1 MRRCLCGSLLAV
13 TLLLVVV
20 VVCALLVAAVRLLVS
35 AAVIVLPVAV
45 AVGLLAAGLLK
56 LRDAE
61 SEADTQ
67 IGDDHF
73 EVATLFAGGLVCPIV
88 GFHVTGGYHAHA
100 LIAGAHDVL
109 GEVFECC
116 ASHEYGISVHCL
128 PVTITSTRIV
138 RDGESD
144 RISPLLGVC
153 GDIAYECECRLSCHG
168 FLVSLF
174 LLCEHIQYNKH
185 I

>member
-1 MRRCLCGSLLAV
+1 M
-13 TLLLVVV
+13 
-20 VVCALLVAAVRLLVS
+20 
-35 AAVIVLPVAV
+35 
-45 AVGLLAAGLLK
+45 AAGLLK

-61 SEADTQ
+61 PEADTQ

-73 EVATLFAGGLVCPIV
+73 KIATLLAGGLVRPIV

-109 GEVFECC
+109 GEVSECC
-116 ASHEYGISVHCL
+116 ASHEYGIPIHGL
-128 PVTITSTRIV
+128 PVTVTSTRIV

-153 GDIAYECECRLSCHG
+153 CDIACECECRLSCHG

-174 LLCEHIQYNKH
+174 FSM
-185 I
+185 